1 MLRLRFS
8 SPAIQ
13 PGRLSSFARSL
24 FCAFVLGI
32 PVATAEE
39 AATAIELF
47 VDHSTE
53 PLRGPRVTVPHNAS
67 TLTFSI
73 LPQASPLVR
82 YKLEGLDRDWSTRS
96 EKMFFMIRFLN
107 ERGDQLSQM
116 SFPVSGRSLGWKG
129 SLEASDFMP
138 RNETF
143 SVPPDAVYLS
153 VAMSSAGPPS
163 LVGVF
168 AISGI
173 EIRSVRGGPVPQ
185 RVFMADSKAA
195 EPQSHFWIK
204 SGTHPSMAYG
214 LHLDDGDAKSPVL
227 VIKDDDLTGHADW
240 ASNIHALPRIT
251 PGEVL
256 EVQWKEAYSIGEGG
270 NFTTPYE
277 RLPPGP
283 YRFLVE
289 DLTITGEPLGTV
301 AELSVFVPRPYW
313 KSFWFWGI
321 VAAATASLAIFI
333 GRQLI
338 RRRIRLHLQ
347 QAQLISDERLRIAR
361 DLHDD
366 LGTRLSHISLL
377 GAYAESNS
385 TNDEAR
391 GSMRQIT
398 AMSRELIGALSET
411 VWMLNPKNNELEA
424 LVDFLCR
431 LVSELCRLAEIR
443 CRIDAMSEFRN
454 REIGHDFRH
463 NVSLAVKE
471 AINNALKHSRA
482 TEIKMTIRLDENVL
496 KIIIEDNGVG
506 IASDAG
512 KPGVG
517 LESITQRMTSIRGRC
532 LLRPLDGKGLEISM
546 EAPIA

>member
-1 MLRLRFS
+1 MMQLRLS
-8 SPAIQ
+8 PPAIR
-13 PGRLSSFARSL
+13 PARSFSVGRLLLLFLFAG
-24 FCAFVLGI
+24 V
-32 PVATAEE
+32 PVVTAGQ
-39 AATAIELF
+39 AATSIDLF
-47 VDHSTE
+47 VDHSNQ
-53 PLRGPRVTVPHNAS
+53 PLRGPRVTVPHDAS

-73 LPQASPLVR
+73 APQAALVR
-82 YKLEGLDRDWSTRS
+82 YKLEGLDQDWTTRS
-96 EKMFFMIRFLN
+96 EKMFFMMRFLN

-116 SFPVSGRSLGWKG
+116 SFPVSGRSVGWKG

-163 LVGVF
+163 LVGIF
-168 AISGI
+168 AVTEID
-173 EIRSVRGGPVPQ
+173 IRSAGGGDASQ
-185 RVFMADSKAA
+185 RVFMSDSQAA
-195 EPQSHFWIK
+195 VPQSHFWIK
-204 SGTHPSMAYG
+204 SGTHPSMASG
-214 LHLDDGDAKSPVL
+214 LHLDEGDKGSPVL
-227 VIKDDDLTGHADW
+227 IIMDDDITRHADW
-240 ASNIHALPRIT
+240 ASNIHALPRLT

-256 EVQWKEAYSIGEGG
+256 EVRWKEAYSIGEGG
-270 NFTTPYE
+270 NFTATYE

-289 DLTITGEPLGTV
+289 DLTITGEPLGSV
-301 AELSVFVPRPYW
+301 AGLSVFVPRPYW

-321 VAAATASLAIFI
+321 VAVAIASLATFI

-366 LGTRLSHISLL
+366 LGTRLSHISLI

-385 TNDEAR
+385 ADDEAR
-391 GSMRQIT
+391 GSFRQIT
-398 AMSRELIGALSET
+398 AMSRELISALTET

-424 LVDFLCR
+424 LVDFLCK

-443 CRIDAMSEFRN
+443 CRIDAMSEFQN
-454 REIGHDFRH
+454 RAIGHDFRH

-482 TEIKMTIRLDENVL
+482 TEIKMTIQLDENIL
-496 KIIIEDNGVG
+496 RIIIVDNGVG
-506 IASDAG
+506 IARDAG

-517 LESITQRMTSIRGRC
+517 LESISQRMTSIRGKC
-532 LLRPLDGKGLEISM
+532 QLRPLDGNGLEISM

>member
-1 MLRLRFS
+1 MLCSALVG
-8 SPAIQ
+8 A
-13 PGRLSSFARSL
+13 
-24 FCAFVLGI
+24 
-32 PVATAEE
+32 PVVVAG
-39 AATAIELF
+39 AAGTAIDLF
-47 VDHSTE
+47 VDHATT
-53 PLRGPRVTVPHNAS
+53 PLRGPQVTVPHDAS

-73 LPQASPLVR
+73 VPQAPLVR
-82 YKLEGLDRDWSTRS
+82 YKLEGLDQDWTTRT

-107 ERGDQLSQM
+107 EGGDQLSQM
-116 SFPVSGRSLGWKG
+116 SFPVSGRSVGWKG

-138 RNETF
+138 RSETF
-143 SVPPDAVYLS
+143 SVPQGAVYLS

-163 LVGVF
+163 LVGIF
-168 AISGI
+168 AVTGI
-173 EIRSVRGGPVPQ
+173 QIRSKGGGGVPE
-185 RVFMADSKAA
+185 RVFMADSRAA

-204 SGTHPSMAYG
+204 SGTHPSMASG
-214 LHLDDGDAKSPVL
+214 LHLEDGDNGSPVL
-227 VIKDDDLTGHADW
+227 VIMDDDITRHADW
-240 ASNIHALPRIT
+240 ASNIHALPKLT

-270 NFTTPYE
+270 NFTATYE

-289 DLTITGEPLGTV
+289 DLTITGEPLGPV
-301 AELSVFVPRPYW
+301 AGVSVFVPRPYW
-313 KSFWFWGI
+313 KSVWFWGI
-321 VAAATASLAIFI
+321 VAVAVASLATFI

-366 LGTRLSHISLL
+366 LGTRLSHISLI

-385 TNDEAR
+385 ADDEAR
-391 GSMRQIT
+391 GSFRQIT
-398 AMSRELIGALSET
+398 AMSRELVGALSET

-424 LVDFLCR
+424 LVDFLCK

-443 CRIDAMSEFRN
+443 CRIDAMSEFQN
-454 REIGHDFRH
+454 REIGHEFRH

-506 IASDAG
+506 IAHDAG

-517 LESITQRMTSIRGRC
+517 LESIRQRMTSIRGKC
-532 LLRPLDGKGLEISM
+532 LLRPLDGNGLEVSM
-546 EAPIA
+546 EAPIS